1 MPRTY
6 ANGIDIEY
14 DARGAP
20 DARPLLL
27 IMGLGAQMII
37 WDDDFCEQLAAR
49 GHRVIRFDNRDIGL
63 STKLDAAGMPN
74 LVAAV
79 GRRLLGK
86 PVGAPYTLS
95 DMAADAAGLL
105 DALGIETADIV
116 GASMGGMIAQTMAIE
131 HPSRVRTL
139 TSIMSTTGEPDLPQP
154 TPEATAA
161 LLTPVPT
168 DREGNVTRAVRVA
181 RVIGSPG
188 FPFDEVYVRRRAAR
202 AYDRGF
208 YPAGAA
214 RQLLAIM
221 ASGSRKEA
229 LKTVRVPTLVI
240 HGSDDPLAPLAG
252 GIETAESIPGAELLI
267 LEGMGH
273 DLPQLLWP
281 RIIDAIC
288 ALAAR
293 G

>member
-14 DARGAP
+14 EIFGAP

-95 DMAADAAGLL
+95 DMAADTAGLL

-168 DREGNVTRAVRVA
+168 DRAGNVERAVRVA

-188 FPFDEVYVRRRAAR
+188 FPFDEAYVRRRAAR

-208 YPAGAA
+208 YPAGTA
-214 RQLLAIM
+214 RQLLAII
-221 ASGSRKEA
+221 ASGSRKAALEA
-229 LKTVRVPTLVI
+229 VRVPALVI

-252 GIETAESIPGAELLI
+252 GIDTAEAIPGAELLI

-273 DLPQLLWP
+273 DLPQPLWP